1 MRVSRQSEDVSQAAR
16 VDGLLR
22 EPLSDW
28 LASATADEDV
38 PLCVDLDGTLVKCDT
53 LHDGLLRLLRQ
64 DRSGL
69 LRVLWALLRDRAWG
83 KQLMAERDA
92 AHGRQLEVQ
101 SLPWNHAVLRYL
113 RQEKSRGRRL
123 VLATGADRRVAEQV
137 AAHLGCFDAVVASE
151 HGRNMTGQRKLEAL
165 RQRYGRFDYVGN
177 SGEDAVLLQ
186 AARVAVVANPTARL
200 RARMKTGR
208 LCVAATLSERVP
220 LRQSLPQALRL
231 HQWVKNLLLVVPLL
245 LSHRAA
251 LGQGL
256 AAVVAFVAFGCMAS
270 ACYVWN
276 DLLDVE
282 SDRRHG
288 SKRRRPFAAGEL
300 GLPEGVMLMAT
311 LLTAAFGLCLQ
322 LPGSFALWLCGYGAV
337 TTVYSLW
344 LKRVAIADVLVLAG
358 LYTLRLFAGG
368 AATGTA
374 ISAWLST
381 FAIFFFLSL
390 ALVKRVQ
397 ELETLRQ
404 REGAAIPGRG
414 YRVTDLELIRSLGVA
429 AAVAALVILAL
440 YVRDPGATTLYAH
453 PGRLWMLLP
462 LQGFWL
468 LRMWMLASRGLLE
481 DDPVLFTL
489 RDRVS
494 VWLAAATVA
503 VVLAASLQR

>member
-1 MRVSRQSEDVSQAAR
+1 MRVSGQSDDVTKAGRA
-16 VDGLLR
+16 DGLLR
-22 EPLSDW
+22 EPMPW
-28 LASATADEDV
+28 PEGLADADRDV

-53 LHDGLLRLLRQ
+53 LHDGLLRLLRR
-64 DRSGL
+64 DRRGL
-69 LRVLWALLRDRAWG
+69 LRVLVALLRDRARG
-83 KQLMAERDA
+83 KQMLAERDA
-92 AHGRQLEVQ
+92 ADGRRLEVQ
-101 SLPWNHAVLRYL
+101 SLPWNRAVLRHL

-137 AAHLGCFDAVVASE
+137 AAHLGCFDEVVASE
-151 HGRNMTGQRKLEAL
+151 HGRNLTGRRKLAAL
-165 RQRYGRFDYVGN
+165 QQRFGRFDYVGN

-186 AARVAVVANPTARL
+186 AARVAVVANPTAQL
-200 RARMKTGR
+200 RARMRSGKVP
-208 LCVAATLSERVP
+208 VAATLSERAP

-245 LSHRAA
+245 LSHRAGLA
-251 LGQGL
+251 QGL

-276 DLLDVE
+276 DLLDVD

-300 GLPEGVMLMAT
+300 GLPEGAMLMAA
-311 LLTAAFGLCLQ
+311 LLVAAFGLCLL

-337 TTVYSLW
+337 TTVYSLG

-390 ALVKRVQ
+390 ALVKRMQ

-404 REGAAIPGRG
+404 REGAVIPGRG

-453 PGRLWMLLP
+453 PERLWMLLP
-462 LQGFWL
+462 LLGFWL

-494 VWLAAATVA
+494 VGLAAATAV
-503 VVLAASLQR
+503 VVLAASF